1 MRAAS
6 AKSNSEPD
14 GVNSISGAGPAGTGA
29 ADFTL
34 LQRWYEALCAVE
46 PTVSAA
52 YAFGDDAAGV
62 LTPLVGFGG
71 AGEPDAGLAAI
82 AKAARERG
90 KLQLAPLKASGQT
103 GMAIPVRW
111 PSRPGAVVALLLDRP
126 LSEAS
131 RFSQAFQVSVERF
144 QQVLEQGPKLEKP
157 RLAAPAA
164 EAPGFGAAEAL
175 ALLQAPDAAGFAE
188 QLYGRLELALKPDT
202 ACVVQVRGNRIKL
215 LRNST
220 KFDPLPRGGRIGHSR
235 RVALLSVA
243 GAGRAVQVS
252 WSKPGAEERGNLDL
266 GLLAA
271 GEGPAAAVAVSLPE
285 LHGPGRVVFL
295 GEYLDRDR
303 VVEPAPGLEAALSEL
318 GATIAALRGKRRGKS
333 GQTEALG
340 AVLRRWLIRGA
351 IAVVAVAVV
360 VWLCLPAPLLITG
373 EATLASTDMRSIVAT
388 RDGILSKVYFEPGQ
402 QVRRGDVIAEFDTR
416 ELRLRDNRIAAQLA
430 QAESR
435 KQSAVAGFKA
445 AEIRVV
451 DAEIDA
457 LTAERDLVTLLLQ
470 QSVVTAEA
478 DAIVLSGDMAERVGS
493 ALRKGEQMFQLAP
506 LSGYTVTIDV
516 PQTDVTNVVVG
527 QQGVLKL
534 TAMPF
539 DDFPVTIE
547 RVSPAASD
555 ASATGAFSV
564 RAALHAENP
573 SFRPGMKGVVH
584 ITAGEAIRAWGL
596 TRDFWFWLGM
606 QAWRWIP

>member
-1 MRAAS
+1 MNA
-6 AKSNSEPD
+6 
-14 GVNSISGAGPAGTGA
+14 ISGAGPAGAGA

-34 LQRWYEALCAVE
+34 LQRWFEALCAVE

-71 AGEPDAGLAAI
+71 AGAADAALTAI

-90 KLQLAPLKASGQT
+90 KLQLAPLKATGQT
-103 GMAIPVRW
+103 GMAMPVRW
-111 PSRPGAVVALLLDRP
+111 PSRPGAVVALLIDRP

-144 QQVLEQGPKLEKP
+144 QQVLAQGPKLEKP
-157 RLAAPAA
+157 RLAAPAE
-164 EAPGFGAAEAL
+164 EAGFGAAEAL
-175 ALLQAPDAAGFAE
+175 ALLKAPDAAAFAE
-188 QLYGRLELALKPDT
+188 QLYGRLETVLKPDT

-220 KFDPLPRGGRIGHSR
+220 NFDPLPRGGRIGHSR

-252 WSKPGAEERGNLDL
+252 WSKPGAEERANLDL

-271 GEGPAAAVAVSLPE
+271 GEGPAAAIAVSLPG

-295 GEYLDRDR
+295 GEYLDREHAVD
-303 VVEPAPGLEAALSEL
+303 PASGLEAALSEL

-333 GQTEALG
+333 GPTEAAG
-340 AVLRRWLIRGA
+340 TVLRRWALRTA
-351 IAVVAVAVV
+351 IAVAAVAVV

-402 QVRRGDVIAEFDTR
+402 QVKRGDVIAEFDTR
-416 ELRLRDNRIAAQLA
+416 ELRLRDNRIAAQLT

-470 QSVVTAEA
+470 QSVVTADA

-506 LSGYTVTIDV
+506 LSGYTVSIDV

-539 DDFPVTIE
+539 DDFPVEIE

-555 ASATGAFSV
+555 ASATGAFSI
-564 RAALHAENP
+564 RAALHADNP

-584 ITAGEAIRAWGL
+584 ITAGKAIRAWGL